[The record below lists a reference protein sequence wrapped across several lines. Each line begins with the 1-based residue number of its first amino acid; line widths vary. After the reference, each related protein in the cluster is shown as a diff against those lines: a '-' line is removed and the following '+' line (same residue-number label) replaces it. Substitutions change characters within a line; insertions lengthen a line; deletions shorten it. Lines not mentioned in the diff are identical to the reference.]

1 MQATGPLPG
10 LPGDRPL
17 KTQVEEP
24 WRELDYEVLPDDARM
39 RLDLFLND
47 RMIWRS
53 RSSIQKLIE
62 EGGVRVKEGADKGG
76 SVLKPSRRVRPGE
89 IYGVTIPKPK
99 REIETLAARADL
111 EIPVLYDDEWIV
123 VVNKPAGIP
132 VHPGGRLLDRTVIT
146 LLNEQRLQA
155 GGDAASPLKLC
166 HRLDLET
173 SGALL
178 ISRDT
183 PYMPKFVSQ
192 FERREAAK
200 EYLALVHGEMDR
212 DTGEIDLPIGMAE
225 GSAINMKRG
234 VNFKKGQSARTT
246 YTVERRFAGFTLVRL
261 RLHTG
266 RHHQLRVHLSAI
278 GHPIVGDKAYG
289 LDENLFILYH
299 QNRLDEAAKAML
311 ILPRQALHAARL
323 SIRHVVLGRRIT
335 FEAPMPREITDFMDS
350 LSGREEKQ

>member
-1 MQATGPLPG
+1 MPQNAQDPSPG
-10 LPGDRPL
+10 
-17 KTQVEEP
+17 
-24 WRELDYEVLPDDARM
+24 RELDYEVLPDDARM

-53 RSSIQKLIE
+53 RSSIRKLIE
-62 EGGVRVKEGADKGG
+62 EESVRLKAGGETSGPVVKSA
-76 SVLKPSRRVRPGE
+76 RRVRAGE
-89 IYGVTIPKPK
+89 IYGVTIPKPR
-99 REIETLAARADL
+99 REIEVLSGHPDL
-111 EIPVLYDDEWIV
+111 EIPILYEDEWIL

-146 LLNEQRLQA
+146 MLNERYLEM

-183 PYMPKFVSQ
+183 PYLPKFVSQ
-192 FERREAAK
+192 FERREVVK
-200 EYLALVHGEMDR
+200 EYLALVHGEMVN
-212 DTGEIDLPIGMAE
+212 DTGEIDLPIGLAE

-234 VNFKKGQSARTT
+234 INFKKGQSARTT
-246 YTVERRFAGFTLVRL
+246 YTVEQRLPGFTLVRL
-261 RLHTG
+261 MLHTG

-299 QNRLDEAAKAML
+299 ENRLDNAARAML

-323 SIRHVVLGRRIT
+323 TIRHAVLDRQMT
-335 FEAPMPREITDFMDS
+335 FEAPLPEEITDFMES
-350 LSGREEKQ
+350 LSVEGEK